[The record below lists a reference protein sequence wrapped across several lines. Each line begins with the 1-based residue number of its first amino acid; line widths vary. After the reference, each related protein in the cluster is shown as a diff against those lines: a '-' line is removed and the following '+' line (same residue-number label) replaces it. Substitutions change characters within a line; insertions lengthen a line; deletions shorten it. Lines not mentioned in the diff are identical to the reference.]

1 MNLSDNGSFALNLG
15 SYNKIG
21 NMKIGEI
28 LKTLEQW
35 APLQYQESYDN
46 AGLITGDPSWE
57 LTAGLI
63 TLDCTEDIVNEAI
76 DKGANLIIAHHP
88 IIFRGLK
95 KLNGSNYV
103 ERTIIKAIKNDIAI
117 YAIHTNLDNVS
128 TGVNAKIANLLGL
141 KHQKVLV
148 PKTGILSKLVTFV
161 PKSNT
166 QEVLEALHEAGAG
179 SIGNYDHCSFKV
191 EGTGTFRPN
200 EQANPHIGS
209 ANQDETVSESRIEL
223 MFPSHIRGNV
233 ISALKDSHP
242 YEEVAYYIT
251 ALENTNQEVGAGMI
265 GQLDQPMSTVD
276 FLRLVKEKLN
286 VNCIRHTALHK
297 DIVRKIAV
305 CGGSGSFLLRNAIS
319 SRADVFITADFKY
332 HEFFDADGK
341 IIIADVGHYESEQY
355 TKDLLYKYL
364 NEKIANIALHLS
376 EVDTNP
382 IKYF

>member
-1 MNLSDNGSFALNLG
+1 
-15 SYNKIG
+15 
-21 NMKIGEI
+21 MKIGEI

-128 TGVNAKIANLLGL
+128 TGVNAKIADLLRL

-148 PKTGILSKLVTFV
+148 PKTGTLSKLVTFV

-209 ANQDETVSESRIEL
+209 ANQDETVSESRIEV
-223 MFPSHIRGNV
+223 MFPSHIKGNV

-341 IIIADVGHYESEQY
+341 IIIADVGHYESELY